1 MQCSPALSLAVLQ
14 HHQCQNKVH
23 QGCGALKLE
32 VSSAQPEN
40 RKKRPQPPLSM
51 VVTDN
56 SSLQKHNIESISR
69 YLLVGDYMVLF
80 KNGLL
85 GRCKCPLRSAR
96 KHIYICIKTG
106 EFYLS
111 LKKQLLLSSTPFYY
125 SHMFFL
131 RIANQKSI
139 QRYLISFFFSLMT

>member
-1 MQCSPALSLAVLQ
+1 MQRSPALSLAVLQ
-14 HHQCQNKVH
+14 HHQCHSKVH
-23 QGCGALKLE
+23 QGCGALKLKA
-32 VSSAQPEN
+32 SSAQPETT
-40 RKKRPQPPLSM
+40 KKRPQPPLSI

-69 YLLVGDYMVLF
+69 ICWWGDYMVLF

-85 GRCKCPLRSAR
+85 VRCKCPLRSAR
-96 KHIYICIKTG
+96 KHIYIRIKPG

-111 LKKQLLLSSTPFYY
+111 LEKQLLLSSTPFYY

-139 QRYLISFFFSLMT
+139 QKYLIIFFFL